1 MTRNRGMPA
10 AVVIP
15 ELAYAD
21 VAEAARWLCAAF
33 GFAVRLR
40 IGDHRIQLQVGSGDH
55 AGAIVLRAGTHAAD
69 ASAHSVMV
77 RVADVDAHHARAVA
91 AGASV
96 SGAPVTYP
104 YGERQYS
111 VRDPGGHGWTFSQS
125 VADVDPA
132 TWGGELVTP

>member
-1 MTRNRGMPA
+1 MPRSA
-10 AVVIP
+10 WP
-15 ELAYAD
+15 
-21 VAEAARWLCAAF
+21 C
-33 GFAVRLR
+33 GLR

-96 SGAPVTYP
+96 SGTPGSPIRTAE
-104 YGERQYS
+104 GQYS
-111 VRDPGGHGWTFSQS
+111 VRDPWAW
-125 VADVDPA
+125 VDVLAVGSRCRSCGLLRSWSRPDSRIDASRASRDNGRTRLKEP
-132 TWGGELVTP
+132 P